1 MNKSFFSP
9 HPYPLQRESNSTI
22 IGATYMGSLGAK
34 SPPLKSSLR
43 QDILYSAVNAELGD
57 LGGP

>member
-9 HPYPLQRESNSTI
+9 HPYPLQRESDCTI

-34 SPPLKSSLR
+34 SPSLESSLR
-43 QDILYSAVNAELGD
+43 QDILYRAVIAELGD
-57 LGGP
+57 LAGP